1 MTTGLNYQELEL
13 IMNSNKNPLPP
24 TPRLE
29 EEVEE
34 QEMYLGDFLVRTEFF
49 TKECYDRLI
58 LMEAKIGVMTEVMM
72 SLRDVI
78 HSYMDID
85 GDLQTRRTN

>member
-1 MTTGLNYQELEL
+1 
-13 IMNSNKNPLPP
+13 MNSNKNPLPP

-85 GDLQTRRTN
+85 GDLQMRRTN

>member
-1 MTTGLNYQELEL
+1 
-13 IMNSNKNPLPP
+13 
-24 TPRLE
+24 
-29 EEVEE
+29 
-34 QEMYLGDFLVRTEFF
+34 
-49 TKECYDRLI
+49 
-58 LMEAKIGVMTEVMM
+58 MEAKIGVMTEVMM

>member
-1 MTTGLNYQELEL
+1 
-13 IMNSNKNPLPP
+13 MNSNKKPLPP
-24 TPRLE
+24 TPSLE
-29 EEVEE
+29 VEVEE

>member
-1 MTTGLNYQELEL
+1 
-13 IMNSNKNPLPP
+13 MNNKNI
-24 TPRLE
+24 TPSSPSQE

-58 LMEAKIGVMTEVMM
+58 LMEAKVGVMTEVMM

-78 HSYMDID
+78 HSYMDLD
-85 GDLQTRRTN
+85 KHMDEPN

>member
-13 IMNSNKNPLPP
+13 IMNSNKKPLPP

-34 QEMYLGDFLVRTEFF
+34 QEMYLGDFLVRTEFL

-58 LMEAKIGVMTEVMM
+58 LMEAKNWCDDRSNDE
-72 SLRDVI
+72 LA
-78 HSYMDID
+78 
-85 GDLQTRRTN
+85 

>member
-1 MTTGLNYQELEL
+1 
-13 IMNSNKNPLPP
+13 MNNKKTEPSGPSQ
-24 TPRLE
+24 E
-29 EEVEE
+29 EEVVEE
-34 QEMYLGDFLVRTEFF
+34 QELYLGNFLVRTEFF

-78 HSYMDID
+78 YASMDLD
-85 GDLQTRRTN
+85 NPVDDPN

>member
-13 IMNSNKNPLPP
+13 IMNSNKKPLPP
-24 TPRLE
+24 TPSLE
-29 EEVEE
+29 VEVEE

-78 HSYMDID
+78 HVSMDLDKHID
-85 GDLQTRRTN
+85 EPN

>member
-1 MTTGLNYQELEL
+1 
-13 IMNSNKNPLPP
+13 MNSNKNPLPP

>member
-1 MTTGLNYQELEL
+1 
-13 IMNSNKNPLPP
+13 MNSNKNPLPP
-24 TPRLE
+24 TPSLE

>member
-13 IMNSNKNPLPP
+13 IINSNKNPLPP

-78 HSYMDID
+78 HASMDLDKHID
-85 GDLQTRRTN
+85 EPN

>member
-1 MTTGLNYQELEL
+1 
-13 IMNSNKNPLPP
+13 MNSNKNPLPP
-24 TPRLE
+24 TPSE
-29 EEVEE
+29 EED
-34 QEMYLGDFLVRTEFF
+34 QGLYLGEFLVRTEFF
-49 TKECYDRLI
+49 TKECFDRLI

>member
-1 MTTGLNYQELEL
+1 
-13 IMNSNKNPLPP
+13 MNSNKNPLPP

-58 LMEAKIGVMTEVMM
+58 LVEAKIGVMTEVMM

>member
-1 MTTGLNYQELEL
+1 MD
-13 IMNSNKNPLPP
+13 NKKEETKPSGPSA
-24 TPRLE
+24 T

-34 QEMYLGDFLVRTEFF
+34 QELYLGDFLVRTEFF
-49 TKECYDRLI
+49 TKESYDRLI

-78 HSYMDID
+78 YASMDLDKPID
-85 GDLQTRRTN
+85 EAN

>member
-1 MTTGLNYQELEL
+1 M
-13 IMNSNKNPLPP
+13 SNNNDIKTPS

-78 HSYMDID
+78 HSYMDIED
-85 GDLQTRRTN
+85 QFDSNMKSS

>member
-1 MTTGLNYQELEL
+1 MDND
-13 IMNSNKNPLPP
+13 KNTKPSGPSQ
-24 TPRLE
+24 E

-78 HSYMDID
+78 YASMDLNNPID
-85 GDLQTRRTN
+85 ETY

>member
-1 MTTGLNYQELEL
+1 
-13 IMNSNKNPLPP
+13 MNNKNTKPSGPSQ
-24 TPRLE
+24 E
-29 EEVEE
+29 EEE

-58 LMEAKIGVMTEVMM
+58 LMEAKIGGMTEVMM

-78 HSYMDID
+78 YASMDLD
-85 GDLQTRRTN
+85 NTVDAPN

>member
-1 MTTGLNYQELEL
+1 MKKDNY
-13 IMNSNKNPLPP
+13 I
-24 TPRLE
+24 TPSSPSQE

-78 HSYMDID
+78 YASMDLD
-85 GDLQTRRTN
+85 NSVDDPN

>member
-1 MTTGLNYQELEL
+1 MKY
-13 IMNSNKNPLPP
+13 NKII
-24 TPRLE
+24 TPSGPSDDE
-29 EEVEE
+29 D
-34 QEMYLGDFLVRTEFF
+34 QDMYLGDFLVRTEFF

-78 HSYMDID
+78 YASMDLNNPVD
-85 GDLQTRRTN
+85 DPN